1 MNPCFFFCSEGIE
14 LSAYSIESRKDM
26 MILACLGSF
35 EKAVLKKM
43 CKTMLV
49 FFFVAT
55 SSSDEQSAMRNVT
68 IHGLVNHTDSV
79 G

>member
-1 MNPCFFFCSEGIE
+1 
-14 LSAYSIESRKDM
+14 

-49 FFFVAT
+49 FFFIAT
-55 SSSDEQSAMRNVT
+55 SGSDEQSAMSNVA
-68 IHGLVNHTDSV
+68 IHGLMHHTDSV